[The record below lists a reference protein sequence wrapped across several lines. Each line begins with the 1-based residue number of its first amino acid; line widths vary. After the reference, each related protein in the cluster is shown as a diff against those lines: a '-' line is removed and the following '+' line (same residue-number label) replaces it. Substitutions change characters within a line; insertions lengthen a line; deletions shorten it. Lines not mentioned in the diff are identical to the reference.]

1 MTYAR
6 FILVRFLEVLKDEG
20 YLQNKSR
27 DEITNAVHNVLVFRE
42 FQIEKRE
49 ALAVSRELVHA
60 LNMDDVHKVAGAY
73 NILQELPETAAL
85 HYNSYDEE
93 GEIEC
98 EKEEGGEIEEGEG
111 EEGEI
116 VESRQ
121 TALLMVSGRAF
132 WEEQQKGNIMTWG
145 EWCDEEDEED

>member
-42 FQIEKRE
+42 FQIEKSE

-60 LNMDDVHKVAGAY
+60 LNMEDVNQVAGAY
-73 NILQELPETAAL
+73 NILQQLPETAAL
-85 HYNSYDEE
+85 HYNSYHEE

-111 EEGEI
+111 EQGEEGEI
-116 VESRQ
+116 VESRL
-121 TALLMVSGRAF
+121 TALLKVSGRAF
-132 WEEQQKGNIMTWG
+132 WEEQQKGNIMKWG
-145 EWCDEEDEED
+145 EWCDEED

>member
-1 MTYAR
+1 MTYAS
-6 FILVRFLEVLKDEG
+6 FLLVRFLEVLKDEG

-42 FQIEKRE
+42 FQIEKSD

-60 LNMDDVHKVAGAY
+60 LNMEDVHKVEGVY
-73 NILQELPETAAL
+73 NILEELPETASL
-85 HYNSYDEE
+85 HHYNSNDDEEE

-98 EKEEGGEIEEGEG
+98 EKEEGGEIEEGE
-111 EEGEI
+111 I

-121 TALLMVSGRAF
+121 TALLMVLGRAF

-145 EWCDEEDEED
+145 EWCDEEY

>member
-1 MTYAR
+1 M
-6 FILVRFLEVLKDEG
+6 RFLEVLKDEG

-42 FQIEKRE
+42 FQIEKSE

-60 LNMDDVHKVAGAY
+60 LNMEDVHKVVGAY
-73 NILQELPETAAL
+73 NILQELPETASL
-85 HYNSYDEE
+85 HYNSYDEEE

-98 EKEEGGEIEEGEG
+98 EKEEGGEI

-145 EWCDEEDEED
+145 EWCDEED

>member
-42 FQIEKRE
+42 FQIEKSE

-60 LNMDDVHKVAGAY
+60 LNMEDVHKVVGAY
-73 NILQELPETAAL
+73 NILQELPETASL
-85 HYNSYDEE
+85 HYNSYDEEE

-98 EKEEGGEIEEGEG
+98 EKEEGGEI

-145 EWCDEEDEED
+145 EWCDEED